1 VRNAQRRRWVGA
13 EVLQPTDRG
22 KFVVTNQRCLF
33 MGDKRTTE
41 WAYAKLV
48 GFSLEGDGGTAVF
61 NVTNRQK
68 ASGVLYGTE
77 REAEIEATIAAA
89 IARFQGDE
97 PWRAL
102 IAELEETVADAERE
116 AESATPGSLT
126 AASMAEFV
134 ALPPE
139 PPQVPPAWYP
149 DPSGRFAQRYWD
161 GTTWTPHVASAT
173 GEQSADRP

>member
-1 VRNAQRRRWVGA
+1 
-13 EVLQPTDRG
+13 
-22 KFVVTNQRCLF
+22 VTNQRCLF
-33 MGDKRTTE
+33 MGQKRTTE

-89 IARFQGDE
+89 IARFQGDA

-102 IAELEETVADAERE
+102 VAELEEAVADAERE
-116 AESATPGSLT
+116 ARIATP
-126 AASMAEFV
+126 V
-134 ALPPE
+134 ALPSTPMAALTA
-139 PPQVPPAWYP
+139 PPPTPMAERPPVPAAWHP
-149 DPSGRFAQRYWD
+149 DPSGRFTQRYWD
-161 GTTWTPHVASAT
+161 GAAWTPHVVSAS
-173 GEQSADRP
+173 GEQSVDQP